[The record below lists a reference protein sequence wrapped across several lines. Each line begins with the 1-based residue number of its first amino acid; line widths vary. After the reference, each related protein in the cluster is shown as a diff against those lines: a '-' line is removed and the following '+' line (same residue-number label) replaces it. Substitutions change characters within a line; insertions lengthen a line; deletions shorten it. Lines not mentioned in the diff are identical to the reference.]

1 MLYPW
6 QVLESLERIERKLDK
21 MAIDLAAATAA
32 VAAQTTIEASVE
44 TLLTQLTTEIKNLI
58 ASSGNTVDPVALQAI
73 VDGIIANNTKL
84 SAAVVANTPAAS

>member
-1 MLYPW
+1 
-6 QVLESLERIERKLDK
+6 
-21 MAIDLAAATAA
+21 MAIDLEAATAA

-44 TLLTQLTTEIKNLI
+44 TLLAQLTTEIKNLI

-84 SAAVVANTPAAS
+84 SAAVVANTPATS